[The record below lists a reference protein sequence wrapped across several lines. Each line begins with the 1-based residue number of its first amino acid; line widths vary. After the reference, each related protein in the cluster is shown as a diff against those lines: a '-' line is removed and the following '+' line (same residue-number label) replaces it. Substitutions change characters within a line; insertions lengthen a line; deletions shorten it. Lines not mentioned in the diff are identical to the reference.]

1 MIDIIILQ
9 THIVRIAYSSN
20 YSVLG
25 SMTDISGIK
34 LQILGINMFVG
45 IDGFIGK
52 PMIREGNGI
61 DIYVRRSLRDVFKKV
76 PTFSLEVK
84 VTFKLGERYG

>member
-1 MIDIIILQ
+1 MF
-9 THIVRIAYSSN
+9 Y
-20 YSVLG
+20 
-25 SMTDISGIK
+25 SGIK

-84 VTFKLGERYG
+84 VTFKLEERHG